1 VLKLVEVKGQVRVFE
16 TTFYYVVE
24 QNKEYKYYN
33 KLFNSLKQ
41 IKEQV
46 WQLERKEKK
55 NFPKLTLIK

>member
-1 VLKLVEVKGQVRVFE
+1 MLKLVEVKGQVRVFE

-55 NFPKLTLIK
+55 NFQKQISIK